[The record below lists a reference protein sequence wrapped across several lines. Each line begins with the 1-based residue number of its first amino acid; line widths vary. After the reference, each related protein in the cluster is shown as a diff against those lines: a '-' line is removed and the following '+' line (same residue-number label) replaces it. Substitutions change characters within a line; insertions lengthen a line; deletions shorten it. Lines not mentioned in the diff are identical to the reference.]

1 MVIYLGS
8 LVQLLYREGHCIQI
22 SLACVGI
29 ACSIWVTL
37 GLPPFMA
44 CVLFWSTLMCQVA
57 LTETVWGGP
66 WVVFTSQ
73 VYTAQIQVL
82 RYSRKTQTPLGLC
95 FVPFP
100 DPSSSCDQVLG
111 EHRLPRCGASYHL
124 HSPSGSVSWVH
135 DCVSDMPCVSSSEL
149 IYTYDPLDGCQLS
162 RIPGKLG

>member
-44 CVLFWSTLMCQVA
+44 CVLFWSTLMFQVA

-66 WVVFTSQ
+66 WVVSLPRSTL
-73 VYTAQIQVL
+73 L
-82 RYSRKTQTPLGLC
+82 RFRFSGTP
-95 FVPFP
+95 
-100 DPSSSCDQVLG
+100 
-111 EHRLPRCGASYHL
+111 ERHRLRWVYVLCPSLIRAAHVTKCLVSTD
-124 HSPSGSVSWVH
+124 SPGVVR
-135 DCVSDMPCVSSSEL
+135 L
-149 IYTYDPLDGCQLS
+149 ITSTVPVAQFPGCTTVS
-162 RIPGKLG
+162 RICHVSPLVS